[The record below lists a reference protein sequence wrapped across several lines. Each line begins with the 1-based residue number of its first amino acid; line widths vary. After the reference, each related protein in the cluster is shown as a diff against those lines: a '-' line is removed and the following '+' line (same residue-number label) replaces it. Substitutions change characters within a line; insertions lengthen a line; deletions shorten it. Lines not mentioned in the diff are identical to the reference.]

1 MGMNVKE
8 KSDVMGKD
16 EAMLTNML
24 LHSGYIETVLLMKT
38 TSPLSMVLCCTMVF
52 VLGIIQEGLHFPRQW
67 ILPCFRYPHYRR
79 VDDQESEVEVKT
91 ISMFSWEHL
100 ALTLVYLVQVILSYS
115 SMMVFMTLNIWL
127 CLAVVLG
134 HTGGFLLFRQTN
146 YQITGGHC

>member
-67 ILPCFRYPHYRR
+67 ILPCFRGAF
-79 VDDQESEVEVKT
+79 T
-91 ISMFSWEHL
+91 IANRLGTLGLDLGVPGAGHPLLLLHDGVHDPQHL
-100 ALTLVYLVQVILSYS
+100 AVPGCGAGPYRGVPTL
-115 SMMVFMTLNIWL
+115 
-127 CLAVVLG
+127 
-134 HTGGFLLFRQTN
+134 QTD
-146 YQITGGHC
+146 